1 MGNQKFTLTKEED
14 EAVRF
19 YMGDPEIVQS
29 GCYRGGPEA
38 YNTINAL
45 LHPGCGNEMDK
56 AAEGRTIELFDAEHL
71 KSYLRLI
78 RLITGAMARY
88 RDACISDPDHLHPAF
103 RIDRAS
109 SLERYM
115 ESGVIYGFFS
125 ACREGFLP
133 QYARKKEQIVMLQV
147 EREDD
152 LPYLD
157 FAKLFGDLYAKP
169 EEAEIL
175 MPYGARI
182 AKLEPL
188 PLSEDDRLIY
198 ADRSGNPPCGKYR
211 MLLAKA
217 PARGTD
223 PAALK
228 ALEAAATD
236 DKAVARMAL
245 VMQKLSRRQPLTEA
259 ETEDYSK
266 WKCQVMEIVGC

>member
-1 MGNQKFTLTKEED
+1 MGDQIFRLTKEED

-19 YMGDPEIVQS
+19 YMGDPEIVRRGS
-29 GCYRGGPEA
+29 YRGGPEA

-45 LHPGCGNEMDK
+45 LHPGCDNEMDK
-56 AAEGRTIELFDAEHL
+56 AAEGRTIELFDAAHL
-71 KSYLRLI
+71 KSYIRLI
-78 RLITGAMARY
+78 RLITGAMDRY

-109 SLERYM
+109 SLQRYM
-115 ESGVIYGFFS
+115 ENGVIYGFFS

-133 QYARKKEQIVMLQV
+133 QYARKKEQIVLLQV
-147 EREDD
+147 EREED

-175 MPYGARI
+175 MPYGAGI
-182 AKLEPL
+182 EKLEPL
-188 PLSEDDRLIY
+188 PLSEEDKKTY

-217 PARGTD
+217 PACDKD
-223 PAALK
+223 PRTVK
-228 ALEAAATD
+228 ALLAAVTDEA
-236 DKAVARMAL
+236 AVARMAL
-245 VMQKLSRRQPLTEA
+245 LMQKLSRREALTE
-259 ETEDYSK
+259 TEKQDYSR
-266 WKCQVMEIVGC
+266 WKYQVMEIVGC